1 MAKKFNLAELMGE
14 TVSKS
19 NTGEMRVE
27 QIPLVEIEENE
38 NNSYSQND
46 IDELAESIKVIG
58 LQQPLVVRR
67 KAEGGYLL
75 LAGHRRRNALALL
88 ARDTAPCIV
97 LDADLDESL
106 QVLILHWTNTMARG
120 GGGLTAEYTGQ
131 AAKEIEAALKDLQA
145 RGVVELPGKLRTYVA
160 EVLKTSESQIARAKA
175 IDNGLTEAWQGD
187 FKCHRINDSAAYE
200 LSQCDPELQRK
211 LHGAYQGK
219 MYNLD
224 AKKIK
229 AHKKAAEYP
238 FTQLTC
244 PAESFSP
251 HPCTGMDKRAAWVRD
266 GKCPGCCHSCDKA
279 DGCEKVCGVVKQR
292 ITSAKDAETRKAEHQ
307 QREDAFMKSPLAMA
321 RRYIKLALAGV
332 GITSY
337 EDLEGFPKR
346 WYMDWLWHDPLG
358 CPSPNLDDLFR
369 LADWAGVDPFEM
381 IAGHELS
388 SVWHKYTEERPPED
402 ARVLCKLCGCA
413 GRYGEYIYKGGKWY
427 FPDLDDEAVRGKY
440 PRQLVDGG
448 VSGIMTEYI
457 DREAANLALAEQ
469 GFDWDKAKQ
478 ALASV
483 PAADVALVKRA
494 HWIEQD
500 GMQIC
505 SDCGEEHTWDDFRAA
520 YCDCCGAKMDGGE

>member
-14 TVSKS
+14 AVSKS

-46 IDELAESIKVIG
+46 IDELAESIRVIG

-67 KAEGGYLL
+67 KTEDGYLL

-88 ARDTAPCIV
+88 DRKTAPCIV
-97 LDADLDESL
+97 LDADLDPSI
-106 QVLILHWTNTMARG
+106 QTLILHWTNTMARG

-160 EVLKTSESQIARAKA
+160 EVLKTSEAQIARAKA
-175 IDNGLTEAWQGD
+175 IDNGLTKAWRGD
-187 FKCHRINDSAAYE
+187 FKCHRINDSTAYE
-200 LSQCDPELQRK
+200 LSQLDPELQRK

-219 MYNLD
+219 MYSLD

-292 ITSAKDAETRKAEHQ
+292 ITSAKDAETRKAERQ

-332 GITSY
+332 GVTSAD
-337 EDLEGFPKR
+337 DLSDFRYR
-346 WYMDWLWHDPLG
+346 WSMRWLWDNPLD
-358 CPSPNLDDLFR
+358 CSSPDLDELFE
-369 LADWAGVDPFEM
+369 LADWAGVDPFQM
-381 IAGHELS
+381 LSGLPASVIWHE
-388 SVWHKYTEERPPED
+388 YPAEQPPE
-402 ARVLCKLCGCA
+402 AVPLLCRKDNGS
-413 GRYGEYIYKGGKWY
+413 YGEY
-427 FPDLDDEAVRGKY
+427 VRWE
-440 PRQLVDGG
+440 DGW
-448 VSGIMTEYI
+448 
-457 DREAANLALAEQ
+457 RFAEDQ
-469 GFDWDKAKQ
+469 DCP
-478 ALASV
+478 ASV
-483 PAADVALVKRA
+483 TVT
-494 HWIEQD
+494 HWTEVIPD
-500 GMQIC
+500 K
-505 SDCGEEHTWDDFRAA
+505 D
-520 YCDCCGAKMDGGE
+520 

>member
-14 TVSKS
+14 AVSKS
-19 NTGEMRVE
+19 NTGEMQVE
-27 QIPLVEIEENE
+27 QIPLAEIEENE
-38 NNSYSQND
+38 SNSYAQND

-88 ARDTAPCIV
+88 AREAAPCIV
-97 LDADLDESL
+97 LDADLDPSL
-106 QVLILHWTNTMARG
+106 QTLILHWTNTMARG

-175 IDNGLTEAWQGD
+175 IDKGLTKAWQGD

-200 LSQCDPELQRK
+200 LSQLDPELQRK

-219 MYNLD
+219 MYSLD

-292 ITSAKDAETRKAEHQ
+292 ITSAKDAETRKAERQ

-332 GITSY
+332 GVTSAD
-337 EDLEGFPKR
+337 DLPDFRYR
-346 WYMDWLWHDPLG
+346 WSMRWLWDNPLD
-358 CPSPNLDDLFR
+358 CSSPALDELFE
-369 LADWAGVDPFEM
+369 LADWAGVDPFQM
-381 IAGHELS
+381 LSGLPASVIWHE
-388 SVWHKYTEERPPED
+388 YPAEQPPE
-402 ARVLCKLCGCA
+402 AVPLLCRKDNGS
-413 GRYGEYIYKGGKWY
+413 YGEY
-427 FPDLDDEAVRGKY
+427 VRWE
-440 PRQLVDGG
+440 DGW
-448 VSGIMTEYI
+448 
-457 DREAANLALAEQ
+457 RFAEDQ
-469 GFDWDKAKQ
+469 DCP
-478 ALASV
+478 ASV
-483 PAADVALVKRA
+483 TVT
-494 HWIEQD
+494 HWTEVIPE
-500 GMQIC
+500 
-505 SDCGEEHTWDDFRAA
+505 
-520 YCDCCGAKMDGGE
+520 

>member
-14 TVSKS
+14 AVSKS
-19 NTGEMRVE
+19 DTGEMRVE
-27 QIPLVEIEENE
+27 QIPLAEIEENE
-38 NNSYSQND
+38 NNSYAQTG

-67 KAEGGYLL
+67 KTEGGYLL

-145 RGVVELPGKLRTYVA
+145 RGVVELPGKLRSYVA

-175 IDNGLTEAWQGD
+175 IDNGLTDEWKEL
-187 FKCHRINDSAAYE
+187 FREHRINDSAAYE
-200 LSQCDPELQRK
+200 LSQCDADLQRE
-211 LHGAYQGK
+211 LHGAHKDRYWS
-219 MYNLD
+219 LD
-224 AKKIK
+224 SKKIR
-229 AHKKAAEYP
+229 AHRKAAEYE
-238 FTQLTC
+238 FTPLTC
-244 PAESFSP
+244 PEASP
-251 HPCTGMDKRAAWVRD
+251 GIEPCTGADKRAAWVKD
-266 GKCPGCCHSCDKA
+266 GHCEGCCHECNKA
-279 DGCEKVCGVVKQR
+279 DGCARVCGKVKQR
-292 ITSAKDAETRKAEHQ
+292 ITSAKDAETCKAERQ

-358 CPSPNLDDLFR
+358 CPAPNLDDLFR

-381 IAGHELS
+381 IAGHEPS
-388 SVWHKYTEERPPED
+388 SVWHKYTEERPPEG
-402 ARVLCKLCGCA
+402 ARVLCSLCGCA
-413 GRYGEYIYKGGKWY
+413 GSVWRVY
-427 FPDLDDEAVRGKY
+427 LQAVA
-440 PRQLVDGG
+440 
-448 VSGIMTEYI
+448 SGISRIWTMRSARQTFSSARGRRCFRDEFNARIRLY
-457 DREAANLALAEQ
+457 
-469 GFDWDKAKQ
+469 
-478 ALASV
+478 
-483 PAADVALVKRA
+483 RA
-494 HWIEQD
+494 
-500 GMQIC
+500 
-505 SDCGEEHTWDDFRAA
+505 
-520 YCDCCGAKMDGGE
+520 

>member
-1 MAKKFNLAELMGE
+1 MAKKFDLAALMGE
-14 TVSKS
+14 AVSKS
-19 NTGEMRVE
+19 NTGEMQVE
-27 QIPLVEIEENE
+27 QIPLAEIEENE
-38 NNSYSQND
+38 NNSYAQND

-67 KAEGGYLL
+67 KTEGGYLL

-88 ARDTAPCIV
+88 DRKTAPCIV
-97 LDADLDESL
+97 LDADLDPSL
-106 QVLILHWTNTMARG
+106 QTLILHWTNTMARG

-145 RGVVELPGKLRTYVA
+145 RGVVELPGKLRSYVA
-160 EVLKTSESQIARAKA
+160 EVLKTSEAQIARAKA
-175 IDNGLTEAWQGD
+175 IDNGLTKAWRGD

-292 ITSAKDAETRKAEHQ
+292 LERERSKSEHEEKHKQKIAEFNA
-307 QREDAFMKSPLAMA
+307 SPLAKA
-321 RRYIKLALAGV
+321 RRNIRFALACKDIRNV
-332 GITSY
+332 D
-337 EDLEGFPKR
+337 DLPNAR
-346 WYMDWLWHDPLG
+346 HQWNMSWLWSTDPLVYYA
-358 CPSPNLDDLFR
+358 PDLSDLFEVAQA
-369 LADWAGVDPFEM
+369 LEIDPFEM
-381 IAGHELS
+381 ICGRES
-388 SVWHKYTEERPPED
+388 GSVWREFTEEKPPEG

-413 GRYGEYIYKGGKWY
+413 GRYGEYIYKGDKWF
-427 FPDLDDEAVRGKY
+427 FPDLDDEECEANI
-440 PRQLVDGG
+440 LV
-448 VSGIMTEYI
+448 SAWTEVMP
-457 DREAANLALAEQ
+457 E
-469 GFDWDKAKQ
+469 
-478 ALASV
+478 
-483 PAADVALVKRA
+483 
-494 HWIEQD
+494 
-500 GMQIC
+500 
-505 SDCGEEHTWDDFRAA
+505 
-520 YCDCCGAKMDGGE
+520 

>member
-19 NTGEMRVE
+19 NTGEMQVE
-27 QIPLVEIEENE
+27 QIPLAEIEENE
-38 NNSYSQND
+38 NNSYAQND

-88 ARDTAPCIV
+88 DREAAPCIV
-97 LDADLDESL
+97 LEADLDPSL
-106 QVLILHWTNTMARG
+106 QTLILHWTNTMARG
-120 GGGLTAEYTGQ
+120 GAGLTAEYTGQ

-145 RGVVELPGKLRTYVA
+145 RGVVELPGKLRSYVA
-160 EVLKTSESQIARAKA
+160 EVLKTSEAQIARAKA
-175 IDNGLTEAWQGD
+175 IDNGLTKAWRGD

-292 ITSAKDAETRKAEHQ
+292 LASAKDAETRKAERQ
-307 QREDAFMKSPLAMA
+307 QREDAFMRSPLAMA
-321 RRYIKLALAGV
+321 RRYIKLSLAGV
-332 GITSY
+332 GVTSAD
-337 EDLEGFPKR
+337 DLSDFRYR
-346 WYMDWLWHDPLG
+346 WSMRWLWDNPLD
-358 CPSPNLDDLFR
+358 CSSPNLDELFE
-369 LADWAGVDPFEM
+369 LADWAGVDPFQM
-381 IAGHELS
+381 LSGLPASVIWHE
-388 SVWHKYTEERPPED
+388 YPAEQPPE
-402 ARVLCKLCGCA
+402 AVPLLCRKDNG
-413 GRYGEYIYKGGKWY
+413 GYGEY
-427 FPDLDDEAVRGKY
+427 VRWEDSW
-440 PRQLVDGG
+440 RF
-448 VSGIMTEYI
+448 
-457 DREAANLALAEQ
+457 AEDQ
-469 GFDWDKAKQ
+469 DCP
-478 ALASV
+478 ASV
-483 PAADVALVKRA
+483 TVT
-494 HWIEQD
+494 HWTEVMPD
-500 GMQIC
+500 
-505 SDCGEEHTWDDFRAA
+505 
-520 YCDCCGAKMDGGE
+520 

>member
-14 TVSKS
+14 AVSKS
-19 NTGEMRVE
+19 NTGEMQVE
-27 QIPLVEIEENE
+27 QIPLAEIEENE
-38 NNSYSQND
+38 NNSYAQND

-67 KAEGGYLL
+67 KTEGGYLL

-88 ARDTAPCIV
+88 DRKTAPCIV
-97 LDADLDESL
+97 LDADLAPSI
-106 QVLILHWTNTMARG
+106 QTLILHWTNTMARG

-145 RGVVELPGKLRTYVA
+145 RGVVALPGKLRTYVA

-175 IDNGLTEAWQGD
+175 IDKGLTKAWAGD
-187 FKCHRINDSAAYE
+187 LKCHRINDSTAYE
-200 LSQCDPELQRK
+200 LSQLDSELQRK

-251 HPCTGMDKRAAWVRD
+251 HPCTGVDKRAAWVRD

-292 ITSAKDAETRKAEHQ
+292 LDGERSKTEREEKHKQELAEFNA
-307 QREDAFMKSPLAMA
+307 SPLAKA
-321 RRYIKLALAGV
+321 RRNIRSALAGKD
-332 GITSY
+332 IRDFS
-337 EDLEGFPKR
+337 DLEGFRARYSSTWIWGP
-346 WYMDWLWHDPLG
+346 DPLG
-358 CPSPNLDDLFR
+358 TSVPGIDVLFE
-369 LADWAGVDPFEM
+369 LAEWVGVDPFEM
-381 IAGHELS
+381 ICGRES
-388 SVWHKYTEERPPED
+388 GSVWREYTEEKPPEC

-413 GRYGEYIYKGGKWY
+413 NRYGEYVYRGGKWF
-427 FPDLDDEAVRGKY
+427 FPGLDDE
-440 PRQLVDGG
+440 Q
-448 VSGIMTEYI
+448 
-457 DREAANLALAEQ
+457 REANI
-469 GFDWDKAKQ
+469 
-478 ALASV
+478 
-483 PAADVALVKRA
+483 LVSA
-494 HWIEQD
+494 WTEVFP
-500 GMQIC
+500 
-505 SDCGEEHTWDDFRAA
+505 E
-520 YCDCCGAKMDGGE
+520 